1 MIVYPVLIIRK
12 KTNPGPGYKSIFP
25 PIPGKTPPNP
35 VIFFL
40 LWNRFMD
47 SGTRVISFWTRI
59 LGFVGGYPESK
70 TIPRTRP
77 ITSTSQV
84 QVLLSKVQ

>member
-1 MIVYPVLIIRK
+1 MLDDLMIVYPDSLT
-12 KTNPGPGYKSIFP
+12 KTKQIQDPGPGEYYLRFLK
-25 PIPGKTPPNP
+25 KHLR
-35 VIFFL
+35 VQLFFL

-59 LGFVGGYPESK
+59 HGFVGGYPESK

-77 ITSTSQV
+77 ITNT
-84 QVLLSKVQ
+84 